1 MSGVGLFGGT
11 FDPVHKGHLSI
22 ARSFLDSPEIDQ
34 LWVLLT
40 PYPPHKER
48 EGYVDYNTRLEMLEH
63 SFQNFRNL
71 QILTIE
77 NELPKPSYT
86 YNTICHLKGLYPDKS
101 FYFCIGEDNLSQFHS
116 WKFHKEILKEAELLV
131 ANRPGS
137 DHTGVDQYI
146 LDKTT
151 FVAHEPLE
159 FSSSMVRERIRT
171 GASISDIVTEDV
183 EEIILKKGL
192 YR

>member
-1 MSGVGLFGGT
+1 MSATGLFGGT
-11 FDPVHKGHLSI
+11 FDPAHKGHLSI

-40 PYPPHKER
+40 PYPPHKLS
-48 EGYVDYNTRLEMLEH
+48 EGYVDYETRLEMLTA
-63 SFQNFRNL
+63 SFKGINRVK
-71 QILTIE
+71 ILTIE

-86 YNTICHLKGLYPDKS
+86 YNTIRRLKELYPS
-101 FYFCIGEDNLSQFHS
+101 NSYYFCMGEDNLSQFHS
-116 WKFHKEILKEAELLV
+116 WKFHKEILKEAQLLV

-137 DHTGVDQYI
+137 DHTGVDTYI

-159 FSSSMVRERIRT
+159 VSSSMVRDRIQQ
-171 GASISDIVTEDV
+171 GKPISDIVTAEV
-183 EEIILKKGL
+183 EELILEKGL